1 MNRRHFP
8 QTASLKDRLA
18 AFAKTMQEKADLMVP
33 GKQRD
38 ELLQRASRADTASH
52 LDDWANSPGLR
63 SPK

>member
-18 AFAKTMQEKADLMVP
+18 AVAKTMQEKADLMAP

-38 ELLQRASRADTASH
+38 ELLQRASRHVRT
-52 LDDWANSPGLR
+52 LR
-63 SPK
+63 NK

>member
-18 AFAKTMQEKADLMVP
+18 AFAKTMQEKADLMAP

-38 ELLQRASRADTASH
+38 ELLQRASRHVRT
-52 LDDWANSPGLR
+52 LR
-63 SPK
+63 NK